1 MQKLRLKF
9 NGFEL
14 KLLSVMRVLEFLNRQ
29 IHITSIFGVPILI
42 ENWFV
47 IVAFLLSLISAK
59 SIPMSYSGDFLAA
72 FALGLATVLLLI
84 VSLIFHEFA
93 HLRTAFKYGL
103 EALDSVIYPFGGI
116 ARFRRITDNQE
127 IEFRVSIAGPI
138 ASFILAIIFLTLTF
152 VASAVDLD
160 FLSPS
165 LFQLF
170 SINLL
175 LAILNLFPAFPLD
188 GGKVLRLYL
197 RKRGYESN
205 QANVLAAKYGKI
217 IVVILILFGLFLIF
231 GRNDLFN
238 GSWLIVVGV
247 FIFSVARKIIA
258 EVKEFELLLVKDVM
272 TVPVFVEPNTI
283 ITRFMEKTLP
293 LFRQNVFLVAR
304 DKQFYGVLIVE
315 DIKKLPRDDWHQTKV
330 HTVMRPIVPEY
341 FVETTTFVNE
351 AREIMRGNGIGALGV
366 IDESGNLIGFI
377 QRGKIRKRN

>member
-1 MQKLRLKF
+1 
-9 NGFEL
+9 
-14 KLLSVMRVLEFLNRQ
+14 MRVLEFLNKQ
-29 IHITSIFGVPILI
+29 IHIANIYGVPIFI
-42 ENWFV
+42 ENWFIV
-47 IVAFLLSLISAK
+47 VAFLLSLISAR
-59 SIPMSYSGDFLAA
+59 SIPMFYTGDFLVA
-72 FALGLATVLLLI
+72 FALGLATVLFLI
-84 VSLIFHEFA
+84 ASLFFHEFA

-116 ARFRRITDNQE
+116 ARFRRITDNQK

-138 ASFILAIIFLTLTF
+138 ASFILAITFLTLTF
-152 VASAVDLD
+152 VTSAVDLN

-175 LAILNLFPAFPLD
+175 LAILNLFPAYPLD
-188 GGKVLRLYL
+188 GGKVLRLFL

-205 QANVLAAKYGKI
+205 QANVLAAKYGKL
-217 IVVILILFGLFLIF
+217 IVVILVLLGLFLIL

-238 GSWLIVVGV
+238 GSWLIIIGI
-247 FIFSVARKIIA
+247 FIFSAARKIIA
-258 EVKEFELLLVKDVM
+258 EVKDFELLLVKDVM
-272 TVPVFVEPNTI
+272 TVPVFVEPNTT

-293 LFRQNVFLVAR
+293 LFRQNVFLVAH

-315 DIKKLPRDDWHQTKV
+315 DIKKLPRNDWHQTKIQ
-330 HTVMRPIVPEY
+330 TVMRPIVPEY

>member
-1 MQKLRLKF
+1 M
-9 NGFEL
+9 
-14 KLLSVMRVLEFLNRQ
+14 
-29 IHITSIFGVPILI
+29 I
-42 ENWFV
+42 
-47 IVAFLLSLISAK
+47 
-59 SIPMSYSGDFLAA
+59 
-72 FALGLATVLLLI
+72 
-84 VSLIFHEFA
+84 
-93 HLRTAFKYGL
+93 
-103 EALDSVIYPFGGI
+103 
-116 ARFRRITDNQE
+116 
-127 IEFRVSIAGPI
+127 
-138 ASFILAIIFLTLTF
+138 LTF
-152 VASAVDLD
+152 VASAVDLN

-165 LFQLF
+165 FFQLF

-217 IVVILILFGLFLIF
+217 IVIILVLFGLFLIF

-238 GSWLIVVGV
+238 GSWLIIVGI

-283 ITRFMEKTLP
+283 ITSFLEKTLP

-341 FVETTTFVNE
+341 FVETTTYVNE